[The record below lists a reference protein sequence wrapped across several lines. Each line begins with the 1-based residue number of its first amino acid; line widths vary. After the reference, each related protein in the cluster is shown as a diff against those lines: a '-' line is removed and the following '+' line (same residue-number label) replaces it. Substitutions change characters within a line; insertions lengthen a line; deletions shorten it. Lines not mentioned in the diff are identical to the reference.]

1 MFFAVFIP
9 TKTLS
14 FKLN

>member
-1 MFFAVFIP
+1 MLFAVFIP